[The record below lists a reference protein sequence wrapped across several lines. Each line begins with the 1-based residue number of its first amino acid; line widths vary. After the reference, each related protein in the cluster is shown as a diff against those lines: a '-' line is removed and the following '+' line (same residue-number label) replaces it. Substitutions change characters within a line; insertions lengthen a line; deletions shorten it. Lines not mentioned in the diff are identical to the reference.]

1 MKMVLVVCPEG
12 RETEF
17 RDSIEKRG
25 IHAYTEIRHAIGEGK
40 TGKRLGTHIWPG
52 ESVIIFM
59 VIDDDKKAEIEH
71 VVRQSDDVG
80 GDHDRRIERAVAV
93 AHRVHVAT
101 LAEIAEND
109 WNLNIPRY
117 VAPPLQDD
125 IPTVAEALADL
136 KAALRDAYAA
146 EDRLKGLLEEAGLL
160 SERDD
165 QEAP

>member
-1 MKMVLVVCPEG
+1 MKMVLVVCPER

-71 VVRQSDDVG
+71 VVRQCQTALFPAEG
-80 GDHDRRIERAVAV
+80 MRAFVMPV
-93 AHRVHVAT
+93 E
-101 LAEIAEND
+101 EI
-109 WNLNIPRY
+109 L
-117 VAPPLQDD
+117 
-125 IPTVAEALADL
+125 
-136 KAALRDAYAA
+136 
-146 EDRLKGLLEEAGLL
+146 
-160 SERDD
+160 
-165 QEAP
+165 